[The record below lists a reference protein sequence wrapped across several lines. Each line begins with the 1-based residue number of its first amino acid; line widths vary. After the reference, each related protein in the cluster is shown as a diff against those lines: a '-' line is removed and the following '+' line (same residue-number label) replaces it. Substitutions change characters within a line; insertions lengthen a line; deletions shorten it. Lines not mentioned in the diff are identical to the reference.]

1 MYSKFNR
8 QKSTQKSTHQ
18 ISEASERCHLV
29 ILSFVK
35 IEIRH
40 PKFRHNIINIYI
52 YYIVS
57 NDRVS
62 KTKMTK

>member
-1 MYSKFNR
+1 M
-8 QKSTQKSTHQ
+8 
-18 ISEASERCHLV
+18 EASERCHLV

-35 IEIRH
+35 IKSRH
-40 PKFRHNIINIYI
+40 PNFGHNIIKIYF

-62 KTKMTK
+62 KNENDK

>member
-8 QKSTQKSTHQ
+8 QKSTHL
-18 ISEASERCHLV
+18 ILEASERCHLV

-40 PKFRHNIINIYI
+40 PSFVHNIIKIYF
-52 YYIVS
+52 YYIMS
-57 NDRVS
+57 NDRES
-62 KTKMTK
+62 KNENDK

>member
-1 MYSKFNR
+1 MYSKFKR
-8 QKSTQKSTHQ
+8 QKSTQKSTYL
-18 ISEASERCHLV
+18 ILKASERCHLV

-40 PKFRHNIINIYI
+40 PGFVHNIIKIYF

-62 KTKMTK
+62 KNENDK

>member
-1 MYSKFNR
+1 MYSKFKR
-8 QKSTQKSTHQ
+8 QKSTQKSTYL
-18 ISEASERCHLV
+18 ILEASERCHLV

-40 PKFRHNIINIYI
+40 PSFVHNIIKIYF

-62 KTKMTK
+62 KNENDK